1 MSEMGKNIGLWDGP
15 YGSYVRALLA
25 TRVAELRKHVAQR
38 DVGASAIELA
48 IITAI
53 IGAVALALALIIQHV
68 VNSKKSTIQGL

>member
-1 MSEMGKNIGLWDGP
+1 MSKITGLWDGP
-15 YGSYVRALLA
+15 YANYMRTLLTA
-25 TRVAELRKHVAQR
+25 RLAELRKHAAQG

-68 VNSKKSTIQGL
+68 VTSKSATISGL

>member
-1 MSEMGKNIGLWDGP
+1 MSEMSRTTGLWGGP

-25 TRVAELRKHVAQR
+25 TRVAELREHVAQR

-53 IGAVALALALIIQHV
+53 IGAVALALALIIQNV
-68 VNSKKSTIQGL
+68 VNSKSSVISGL